1 MPLVAYYGDACPP
14 SLVSVILS
22 RHHGRCILMPAKE
35 VVPSLQRACVS
46 THLSLFFKLG
56 DWVDARDNAGIWR
69 VAQVVSIGAE
79 TLRVHFPSKVE
90 EDFAFESPEVGMHAA
105 CVFPIS
111 FISVLGLSQPIQSI
125 VHESESSWA
134 VRLFGS

>member
-1 MPLVAYYGDACPP
+1 
-14 SLVSVILS
+14 
-22 RHHGRCILMPAKE
+22 MPAKE
-35 VVPSLQRACVS
+35 AVPSLHLACVS
-46 THLSLFFKLG
+46 THLSPFFKLG

-90 EDFAFESPEVGMHAA
+90 EDFAFESPEVGMQAA
-105 CVFPIS
+105 CVFPNSLIC
-111 FISVLGLSQPIQSI
+111 VVGLSQPIKSI
-125 VHESESSWA
+125 VHESESCWV